1 MTTQEVTKMA
11 TQTTPVHSRSDAEAI
26 AFLGEVCAIRLTS
39 GQTGGAV
46 GVIEHLLPHGLATP
60 LHLHAREHEL
70 FYVLEGQ
77 ITVWTDGERNEAT
90 TGDVVWLPR
99 GGAHAFRVDS
109 ERARVL
115 GLSVPGGHEQ
125 FFRLAGEP
133 AGEFDLA
140 AVGTVPPDMDRMA
153 AAAAA
158 ADVEILGPPPFEID
172 V

>member
-1 MTTQEVTKMA
+1 MA

-39 GQTGGAV
+39 EQTGGAV
-46 GVIEHLLPHGLATP
+46 GVIEHLLPHGMATP
-60 LHLHAREHEL
+60 LHLQVQEDEL

-77 ITVWTDGERNEAT
+77 ITVWMDGERTEAT

-99 GGAHAFRVDS
+99 GQAHAFRVDS
-109 ERARVL
+109 ERARLL
-115 GLSVPGGHEQ
+115 GLSVPGGHER

-140 AVGTVPPDMDRMA
+140 SAGTVPPDMDRMA

-158 ADVEILGPPPFEID
+158 ADVEILGPPPFETD

>member
-1 MTTQEVTKMA
+1 MA

-39 GQTGGAV
+39 EQTGGAV
-46 GVIEHLLPHGLATP
+46 AVMEHLLPHGMATP
-60 LHLHAREHEL
+60 LHLQAHEDEL
-70 FYVLEGQ
+70 FYVLDGQ
-77 ITVWTDGERNEAT
+77 ITVWMDDERTEAT
-90 TGDVVWLPR
+90 VGDVVWLPR
-99 GGAHAFRVDS
+99 GRAHAFRVDS
-109 ERARVL
+109 EHARVL

-133 AGEFDLA
+133 ASGFDLA
-140 AVGTVPPDMDRMA
+140 AVGTVPPDMERMA

-158 ADVEILGPPPFEID
+158 AGVEILGPPPFETD

>member
-1 MTTQEVTKMA
+1 MA

-39 GQTGGAV
+39 EQTGGAV
-46 GVIEHLLPHGLATP
+46 AVLEHLLPHGMATP
-60 LHLHAREHEL
+60 LHRHAREDEL

-77 ITVWTDGERNEAT
+77 ITVWMDDAHNGAIA
-90 TGDVVWLPR
+90 GDVVWLPR
-99 GGAHAFRVDS
+99 GRAHAFRVDS
-109 ERARVL
+109 EHARVL
-115 GLSVPGGHEQ
+115 GLSLPGGHEQ

-133 AGEFDLA
+133 AGELDLA

-153 AAAAA
+153 DAAAA
-158 ADVEILGPPPFEID
+158 ADVEILGPPPFETD

>member
-1 MTTQEVTKMA
+1 MP

-39 GQTGGAV
+39 DQTDGAV
-46 GVIEHLLPHGLATP
+46 AVLEHPLPHGMATP
-60 LHLHAREHEL
+60 LHVQAREDEL

-77 ITVWTDGERNEAT
+77 ITVWMDGERTEAT
-90 TGDVVWLPR
+90 AGDVVWLPR
-99 GGAHAFRVDS
+99 GRAHAFRVDS
-109 ERARVL
+109 ERARLL
-115 GLSVPGGHEQ
+115 GLSVPGGHEK

-133 AGEFDLA
+133 ASEFDLA
-140 AVGTVPPDMDRMA
+140 AVATVPPDIERMG

-158 ADVEILGPPPFEID
+158 ADVEILGPPPFEND